1 VGEGVMVA
9 VCVWG
14 GDGACA
20 DIVAHAGCWWMAI

>member
-9 VCVWG
+9 VCVW